1 MDGQEN
7 PLSTIYNNKMWEAN
21 QKYLTLDKHTWEA
34 VNLTVSNEF
43 WEGLNDEQK
52 GWIEDAADVAKKQM
66 REEVQNGEA
75 DYIQKLKDAGMT
87 VTEVDMEAFKAAM
100 QPAWDKIAEYEGSK
114 DDMDKFLQ
122 MCEDTK
128 A

>member
-1 MDGQEN
+1 M
-7 PLSTIYNNKMWEAN
+7 
-21 QKYLTLDKHTWEA
+21 
-34 VNLTVSNEF
+34 
-43 WEGLNDEQK
+43 
-52 GWIEDAADVAKKQM
+52 AKKQM

-100 QPAWDKIAEYEGSK
+100 QPAWDKIAEYEGSQ
-114 DDMDKFLQ
+114 DDMNKFLQ